1 MSNLWD
7 NVRKHTRRW
16 SAGPAKL
23 QIGGVLDENA
33 SHPIKMQLGDET
45 IESGGKQ
52 ARDLTERNRMLEGE
66 NQLLHFKVSVLLDML
81 ASATLDTVQ
90 LKQLANISES

>member
-33 SHPIKMQLGDET
+33 SHPIKMQLGDEVLCY
-45 IESGGKQ
+45 EHHQWYQGKSQ
-52 ARDLTERNRMLEGE
+52 C
-66 NQLLHFKVSVLLDML
+66 
-81 ASATLDTVQ
+81 
-90 LKQLANISES
+90 